1 MFVLPCVALLY
12 GDHLQATISADK
24 PFFLS
29 PGLIFFL
36 QESFSP
42 KQPHSLMRKW
52 GGWVRYEC
60 LCFFLKCD
68 CVFTWQEI
76 RGWRSLAAVSH
87 IGTAILSS
95 AITTVV
101 ASIPLCLTTIQL
113 FAKFGQILAI
123 NTAVSIFFTL
133 SICVA
138 LLCMMSPARFRAS
151 FKTSIIAFV
160 TVAVVYSV
168 GAGIL
173 YVVNWKAVTIPGPA
187 GEPLFSK
194 P

>member
-1 MFVLPCVALLY
+1 MQSKIILSIHGIHSPTVKPNFYGVL
-12 GDHLQATISADK
+12 
-24 PFFLS
+24 
-29 PGLIFFL
+29 
-36 QESFSP
+36 
-42 KQPHSLMRKW
+42 
-52 GGWVRYEC
+52 
-60 LCFFLKCD
+60 
-68 CVFTWQEI
+68 TWQEI

-138 LLCMMSPARFRAS
+138 LLCLIAPVRFRAS
-151 FKTSIIAFV
+151 FKWSLIALFV
-160 TVAVVYSV
+160 VAVVFSL
-168 GAGIL
+168 GALFLFLI
-173 YVVNWKAVTIPGPA
+173 NWKVVTIPGPA
-187 GEPLFSK
+187 GEPLF
-194 P
+194 PQP